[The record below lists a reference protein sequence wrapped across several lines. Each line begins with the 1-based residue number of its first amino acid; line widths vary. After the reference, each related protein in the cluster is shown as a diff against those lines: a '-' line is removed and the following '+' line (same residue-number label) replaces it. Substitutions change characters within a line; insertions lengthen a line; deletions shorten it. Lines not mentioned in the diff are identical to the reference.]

1 MVRRG
6 ELLETVTDAVDHNAD
21 VIITLSKECNGK
33 LRIPVGAHD
42 KIAMEILE
50 FIQDTHEDIT
60 IRQMEEALQAAM
72 WWLTTTSV
80 L

>member
-21 VIITLSKECNGK
+21 VSITLKKECGGK
-33 LRIPVGAHD
+33 LIIPVAAQD

-50 FIQDTHEDIT
+50 FLQDTHEDIT
-60 IRQMEEALQAAM
+60 LRQMEEALQAAM

>member
-1 MVRRG
+1 MVKRI
-6 ELLETVTDAVDHNAD
+6 ELLETVTSAVNQNAD
-21 VIITLSKECNGK
+21 VIITLNKESGGK
-33 LRIPVGAHD
+33 LAIPVGTHD

-50 FIQDTHEDIT
+50 FVQDTHEDIT
-60 IRQMEEALQAAM
+60 IRQMEQALQAAM